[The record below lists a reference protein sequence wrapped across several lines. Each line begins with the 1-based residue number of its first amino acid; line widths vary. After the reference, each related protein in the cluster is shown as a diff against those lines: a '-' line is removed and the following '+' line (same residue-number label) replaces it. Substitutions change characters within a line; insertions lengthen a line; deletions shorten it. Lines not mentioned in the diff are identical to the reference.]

1 MAMNDILPVDA
12 SGLRVLITAGGS
24 GIGKV
29 MARSFHERGAKV
41 HICDIVK
48 DLVRETVD
56 EIDGVTGS
64 TTDVGDR
71 AAVNRMFEEA
81 AETLGGLDVLINNA
95 GVAGPTANVEDI
107 EAEALEETL
116 RVNVEAQFYCS
127 GRAVPLLRQAGGGS
141 IINLSSVAGRLAFA
155 MRTPY
160 AAAKWGVIGF
170 SKSLA
175 LELGRENIRVNAI
188 LPGHVNGPRFRSVAA
203 AKAKAVGVSEEQMRN
218 EMLSLVAMGKNV
230 EMQDIANMALYL
242 TSPFGAVIT
251 GQAIS
256 VCGGVEMMR

>member
-1 MAMNDILPVDA
+1 MTINGVLPLDA

-41 HICDIVK
+41 YICDV
-48 DLVRETVD
+48 VD
-56 EIDGVTGS
+56 EFVQETLNEISGIAG
-64 TTDVGDR
+64 TTVDVGDR
-71 AAVNRMFEEA
+71 EAVNRMFDHAEA
-81 AETLGGLDVLINNA
+81 TLGGLDVLINNA
-95 GVAGPTANVEDI
+95 GIAGPTANVEDI
-107 EAEALEETL
+107 ETEALDETL
-116 RVNVEAQFYCS
+116 RVNVEAQFYCTA
-127 GRAVPLLRQAGGGS
+127 RAVPLLKRAGGGS

-160 AAAKWGVIGF
+160 ATAKWGIIGF
-170 SKSLA
+170 TKSLA
-175 LELGRENIRVNAI
+175 VEVGRENIRVNAI
-188 LPGHVNGPRFRSVAA
+188 LPGHVNGPRFRSVVA
-203 AKAKAVGVSEEQMRN
+203 AKAKAYGITDEEMRQ
-218 EMLSLVAMGKNV
+218 EMLSFVATGKNV

-242 TSPFGAVIT
+242 TSHYGAAIT

>member
-1 MAMNDILPVDA
+1 MTDILPVDA

-24 GIGKV
+24 GIGRV

-41 HICDIVK
+41 FFCDIVE
-48 DLVRETVD
+48 DLVRETL
-56 EIDGVTGS
+56 EQIDGASGS

-71 AAVNRMFEEA
+71 GAVNRMFDQA

-95 GVAGPTANVEDI
+95 GLAGPTARVEDV
-107 EAEALEETL
+107 EADALEETL

-175 LELGRENIRVNAI
+175 LEVGRENIRVNAI
-188 LPGHVNGPRFRSVAA
+188 LPGHVNGPRFRRVAA
-203 AKAKAVGVSEEQMRN
+203 AKAEAVGVTEEQMRD
-218 EMLSLVAMGKNV
+218 EMLALVATGKNV

-242 TSPFGAVIT
+242 ASPYGAAIT